1 MKLLKKV
8 YTQKLSFKIILICL
22 PLVCCNT
29 NEIKDVKMI
38 EGMWEIYSVKAK
50 GETFYPKGTPPLIDY
65 YIFNSDSSGTKK
77 KMKQNF
83 NNIFLSSLDE
93 INFEIIEIE
102 GFIYLDFISK
112 YSNWR
117 EKVEKLTKNELIISN
132 KIFEYHYR
140 RFKKN

>member
-1 MKLLKKV
+1 
-8 YTQKLSFKIILICL
+8 
-22 PLVCCNT
+22 
-29 NEIKDVKMI
+29 
-38 EGMWEIYSVKAK
+38 
-50 GETFYPKGTPPLIDY
+50 
-65 YIFNSDSSGTKK
+65 
-77 KMKQNF
+77 MKQIF